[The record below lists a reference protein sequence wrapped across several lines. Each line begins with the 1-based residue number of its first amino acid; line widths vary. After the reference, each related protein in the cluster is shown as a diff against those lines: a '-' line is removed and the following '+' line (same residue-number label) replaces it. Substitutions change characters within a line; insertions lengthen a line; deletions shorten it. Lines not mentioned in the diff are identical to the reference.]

1 MELKYIVYI
10 TNGKFYIGVHKTNP
24 EVFDNYIGLGIY
36 RQSNATGD
44 CVAKYSELQT
54 SQISR
59 VLKGVIK
66 SHKGYVFKYKNED
79 IV

>member
-1 MELKYIVYI
+1 MYDKKGNKVEEFSSVK
-10 TNGKFYIGVHKTNP
+10 
-24 EVFDNYIGLGIY
+24 
-36 RQSNATGD
+36 D
-44 CVAKYSELQT
+44 CVAKYPELQT